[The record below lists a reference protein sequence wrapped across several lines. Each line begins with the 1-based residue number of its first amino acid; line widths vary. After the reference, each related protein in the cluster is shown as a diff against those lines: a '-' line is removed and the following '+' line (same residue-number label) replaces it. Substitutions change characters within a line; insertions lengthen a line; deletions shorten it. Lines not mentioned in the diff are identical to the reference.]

1 MSSSL
6 FIIYRH
12 HRYIYFHCF
21 LSLLLSLQ
29 NHEIHELDI
38 YTQYLISIQVFNP
51 EGIGPATNVV
61 VMTDEG
67 SKYKLFIT
75 LFRTLH
81 RRQYHGTH
89 IKCYLWA
96 YVNGFMSW
104 RIAMG
109 LCAYYSAATNICWHV
124 LKYLKR
130 IFHLFS
136 LEISTEACRME
147 LINGREM
154 LLLCSHSSREFFHM
168 PWSERDKFYNYCNF
182 MEGWRKI

>member
-6 FIIYRH
+6 FIIHRH

-75 LFRTLH
+75 LSVHYIDDNITALTSNAIYEH
-81 RRQYHGTH
+81 MWMDLCPDEQQ
-89 IKCYLWA
+89 W
-96 YVNGFMSW
+96 GFVPTIQPPPTFVDM
-104 RIAMG
+104 
-109 LCAYYSAATNICWHV
+109 YSNI
-124 LKYLKR
+124 
-130 IFHLFS
+130 
-136 LEISTEACRME
+136 
-147 LINGREM
+147 
-154 LLLCSHSSREFFHM
+154 
-168 PWSERDKFYNYCNF
+168 
-182 MEGWRKI
+182 